1 MQSLTCLHPD
11 LENFIKIKR
20 DKTKVTGSNISVMI
34 TDEFMKAVEE
44 GTDFILRFPTDK
56 PIPEHINTSKLEYDV
71 LFYDEVSDMYF
82 KRIDAER
89 IFQEFVQ
96 SNWEG
101 AEPGLLFASKLLDY
115 SPDGVYPNYR
125 YVSTNPC
132 QPEWATVLTP
142 DGIRTFGEINVG
154 DTIWSETG
162 WTKIVRKECSGV
174 KDVYKYVT
182 SGGTFIG
189 TDTHRIVSRGEK
201 IEVKNAE
208 TIDVLAGY
216 SEIYSI
222 KDLDEQ
228 DILDGLV
235 MGDGTVQGNDILLCV
250 GKDDA
255 DIFLSE
261 VRNLIETN
269 SYNKDFQH
277 KVKTTILTYELP
289 KTYLREIPERF
300 LRGNN
305 HKISG
310 FLRGLYS
317 ANGSVVDKRVTLKTA
332 SPILREQV
340 QLMLS
345 SIGIRSYYTTNKRK
359 VTVFSNGTYLCRD
372 SYDINITTDRNIFFK
387 KIGFIQRYK
396 TQRLEDTFISENNKP
411 ISYPA
416 KRKSFIVISSEH
428 VSTEPVYNI
437 TVDNKTHTYWS
448 GGLNV
453 SNCGEQPLPA
463 YDCCRL
469 LALNMSGFVK
479 EAFTD
484 SPEFDMDD
492 WYRACYEQMVI
503 GNIIV
508 DIESAYIQR
517 IIDKIE
523 NGDGTQELKDF
534 EANIWKKIK
543 KMCDS
548 GRRCGCGIM
557 GLGDTLAMMNL
568 PYSVS
573 NVDSNA
579 LIKRIMETK
588 MRAELD
594 ASIDM
599 AVLSGESFTGY
610 NPALESQESN
620 AFYAMLHREFP
631 EQMKRM
637 WVYGRQNVSWSTVAP
652 TGSGS
657 ILGQTTG
664 GIEPLFMPFYKR
676 RKKCVLDTD
685 RVDFVD
691 VDGEKF
697 TEYFV
702 VHVPFM
708 KFCETKFNV
717 QPDHWHN
724 ITEEELQEMFRQSP
738 YYGNTAPE
746 LNVDDR
752 IGMQELVQTYT
763 SSAISSTI
771 NLPAETTQEQIA
783 EIYLKAA
790 RHNLKGVTIYRDGSR
805 GGVLVSSK
813 QEGKSN
819 FFEEVKAPK
828 RPDELPSEL
837 HRIKYNGDD
846 YCVIIGL
853 YNKKPYECFV
863 CCIDD
868 MPEDVK
874 FPIKGTTIKIS
885 SGKYNFESDELSIQD
900 IQICDPDQKIAGF
913 LISDMMRHR
922 IPLKRI
928 IKTITKTEFLV
939 TSYWT
944 KLSKIIASYI
954 PDGEFSGEYC
964 PDCWELYKQK
974 VPFRYE
980 NGCCICPNGHSKC

>member
-1 MQSLTCLHPD
+1 MHKDSENSTGNESIYRENVKQYFNGDQLAADVWWQKYRAENEIHPLQMINRLCDEITKYGVDWFGKCYPHQNDDMSKHGKELFGVFMDFKTSENSDIKREKIEKMISSFVHKNLDGFKRIILGGSMNSGIGVNDYSSLSNCLVLGAPEDSYAGILWKDHELVECMKRRCGVGLDLSKIRPSGAEVKNQSSVSCGVSIFMERYSQTTKEVSMHGRRGALMQSISCNHPD
-11 LENFIKIKR
+11 LEQFIKIKR
-20 DKTKVTGSNISVMI
+20 DKTKVTGSNISVMM
-34 TDEFMKAVEE
+34 TDEFMEAVEQ
-44 GTDFILRFPTDK
+44 GKDFVLRFPTDK
-56 PIPEHINTSKLEYDV
+56 PVPEHINTSKLEYDV
-71 LFYDEVSDMYF
+71 LFHDEVSGMYF
-82 KRIDAER
+82 KRVDAER

-101 AEPGLLFASKLLDY
+101 AEPGLLFASKLLNY
-115 SPDGVYPNYR
+115 SPDSVYP
-125 YVSTNPC
+125 
-132 QPEWATVLTP
+132 
-142 DGIRTFGEINVG
+142 
-154 DTIWSETG
+154 
-162 WTKIVRKECSGV
+162 
-174 KDVYKYVT
+174 KY
-182 SGGTFIG
+182 TFI
-189 TDTHRIVSRGEK
+189 TC
-201 IEVKNAE
+201 N
-208 TIDVLAGY
+208 
-216 SEIYSI
+216 
-222 KDLDEQ
+222 
-228 DILDGLV
+228 
-235 MGDGTVQGNDILLCV
+235 
-250 GKDDA
+250 
-255 DIFLSE
+255 
-261 VRNLIETN
+261 
-269 SYNKDFQH
+269 
-277 KVKTTILTYELP
+277 P
-289 KTYLREIPERF
+289 
-300 LRGNN
+300 
-305 HKISG
+305 
-310 FLRGLYS
+310 
-317 ANGSVVDKRVTLKTA
+317 
-332 SPILREQV
+332 
-340 QLMLS
+340 
-345 SIGIRSYYTTNKRK
+345 
-359 VTVFSNGTYLCRD
+359 
-372 SYDINITTDRNIFFK
+372 
-387 KIGFIQRYK
+387 
-396 TQRLEDTFISENNKP
+396 
-411 ISYPA
+411 
-416 KRKSFIVISSEH
+416 
-428 VSTEPVYNI
+428 
-437 TVDNKTHTYWS
+437 
-448 GGLNV
+448 
-453 SNCGEQPLPA
+453 CGEQPLPA

-484 SPEFDMDD
+484 SPEFDMDE
-492 WYRACYEQMVI
+492 WYSACYEQMII
-503 GNIIV
+503 GNFIV

-568 PYSVS
+568 PYSIT
-573 NVDSNA
+573 NVNSKS
-579 LIKRIMETK
+579 LVKLIMETK

-599 AVLSGESFTGY
+599 AILSGKSFDGY
-610 NPALESQESN
+610 SSEIETPYSN
-620 AFYAMLHREFP
+620 DFYAMLYREFP
-631 EQMKRM
+631 EQMERM
-637 WVYGRQNVSWSTVAP
+637 KKYGRQNVSWSTVAP

-717 QPDHWHN
+717 QLDHWHN
-724 ITEEELQEMFRQSP
+724 ITEEELQEMFKQSP

-752 IGMQELVQTYT
+752 IGMQELIQYYT

-790 RHNLKGVTIYRDGSR
+790 KHNLKGVTIYRDGSR

-853 YNKKPYECFV
+853 YNEKPYECFV

-868 MPEDVK
+868 MPEDVN
-874 FPIKGTTIKIS
+874 FPIKGTTIKVS

>member
-1 MQSLTCLHPD
+1 MQNENVSTGNESIYRENVKQYFNGDQLAADVWWQKYRAENEIHPIQMVNRLTDEITKYGQKWLSGCSRIEKDLSEYGKELFLKYFDTNNKEKYLRDVVFKNLDGFKRIVLGGSMNSGIGANDYSSLSNCLVLGAPEDSYAGILWKDHELSETMKRRCGVGLDLSKIRPNGAKVKNQSSVSCGVSIFMERYSLTTKEVSMHGRRGALMQSISCKHPD
-11 LENFIKIKR
+11 LEEFIKIKR

-115 SPDGVYPNYR
+115 SPDGVYPEYR
-125 YVSTNPC
+125 FVTTNP
-132 QPEWATVLTP
+132 
-142 DGIRTFGEINVG
+142 
-154 DTIWSETG
+154 
-162 WTKIVRKECSGV
+162 
-174 KDVYKYVT
+174 
-182 SGGTFIG
+182 
-189 TDTHRIVSRGEK
+189 
-201 IEVKNAE
+201 
-208 TIDVLAGY
+208 
-216 SEIYSI
+216 
-222 KDLDEQ
+222 
-228 DILDGLV
+228 
-235 MGDGTVQGNDILLCV
+235 
-250 GKDDA
+250 
-255 DIFLSE
+255 
-261 VRNLIETN
+261 
-269 SYNKDFQH
+269 
-277 KVKTTILTYELP
+277 
-289 KTYLREIPERF
+289 
-300 LRGNN
+300 
-305 HKISG
+305 
-310 FLRGLYS
+310 
-317 ANGSVVDKRVTLKTA
+317 
-332 SPILREQV
+332 
-340 QLMLS
+340 
-345 SIGIRSYYTTNKRK
+345 
-359 VTVFSNGTYLCRD
+359 
-372 SYDINITTDRNIFFK
+372 
-387 KIGFIQRYK
+387 
-396 TQRLEDTFISENNKP
+396 
-411 ISYPA
+411 
-416 KRKSFIVISSEH
+416 
-428 VSTEPVYNI
+428 
-437 TVDNKTHTYWS
+437 
-448 GGLNV
+448 
-453 SNCGEQPLPA
+453 CGEQPLPA

-738 YYGNTAPE
+738 YYENTAPE

-853 YNKKPYECFV
+853 YNEKPYECFV

>member
-1 MQSLTCLHPD
+1 MQNENVSTGNESIYRENVKQYFNGDQLAADVWWQKYRAENEIHPIQMVNRLTNEITKYGQKWLSGCSRIEKDLSEYGKELFLKYFDTNNKEKYLRDVVFKNLDGFKRIVLGGSMNSGIGANNYSSLSNCLVLGAPEDSYAGILWKDHELVECMKRRCGVGIALDNIRPSGARVNNQSKISSGVAQFMERFSNTTRECSQNGRRGALMQSLGCDHPD
-11 LENFIKIKR
+11 LEQFIKIKR

-115 SPDGVYPNYR
+115 SPDGVYPEYR
-125 YVSTNPC
+125 FVSTNP
-132 QPEWATVLTP
+132 
-142 DGIRTFGEINVG
+142 
-154 DTIWSETG
+154 
-162 WTKIVRKECSGV
+162 
-174 KDVYKYVT
+174 
-182 SGGTFIG
+182 
-189 TDTHRIVSRGEK
+189 
-201 IEVKNAE
+201 
-208 TIDVLAGY
+208 
-216 SEIYSI
+216 
-222 KDLDEQ
+222 
-228 DILDGLV
+228 
-235 MGDGTVQGNDILLCV
+235 
-250 GKDDA
+250 
-255 DIFLSE
+255 
-261 VRNLIETN
+261 
-269 SYNKDFQH
+269 
-277 KVKTTILTYELP
+277 
-289 KTYLREIPERF
+289 
-300 LRGNN
+300 
-305 HKISG
+305 
-310 FLRGLYS
+310 
-317 ANGSVVDKRVTLKTA
+317 
-332 SPILREQV
+332 
-340 QLMLS
+340 
-345 SIGIRSYYTTNKRK
+345 
-359 VTVFSNGTYLCRD
+359 
-372 SYDINITTDRNIFFK
+372 
-387 KIGFIQRYK
+387 
-396 TQRLEDTFISENNKP
+396 
-411 ISYPA
+411 
-416 KRKSFIVISSEH
+416 
-428 VSTEPVYNI
+428 
-437 TVDNKTHTYWS
+437 
-448 GGLNV
+448 
-453 SNCGEQPLPA
+453 CGEQPLPA

-853 YNKKPYECFV
+853 YNEKPYECFV

>member
-71 LFYDEVSDMYF
+71 LFYDEMSDMYF

-101 AEPGLLFASKLLDY
+101 AEPGLLFASKLLNY

-132 QPEWATVLTP
+132 FGTTATVLTP
-142 DGIRTFGEINVG
+142 DGIRTIGDIKIG
-154 DTIWSETG
+154 DTVWSETG
-162 WTKIVRKECSGV
+162 WTKIVRKQSSGV
-174 KDVYKYVT
+174 KPVYRYETNNGV
-182 SGGTFIG
+182 FVG
-189 TDTHRIVSRGEK
+189 TDNHRIVSNGVK
-201 IEVKNAE
+201 IEVRFA
-208 TIDVLAGY
+208 TFIDAL
-216 SEIYSI
+216 
-222 KDLDEQ
+222 KD
-228 DILDGLV
+228 
-235 MGDGTVQGNDILLCV
+235 C
-250 GKDDA
+250 
-255 DIFLSE
+255 
-261 VRNLIETN
+261 
-269 SYNKDFQH
+269 
-277 KVKTTILTYELP
+277 
-289 KTYLREIPERF
+289 
-300 LRGNN
+300 
-305 HKISG
+305 
-310 FLRGLYS
+310 
-317 ANGSVVDKRVTLKTA
+317 NGSYYNGNKELEEYENEITGVYPLGE
-332 SPILREQV
+332 RE
-340 QLMLS
+340 
-345 SIGIRSYYTTNKRK
+345 
-359 VTVFSNGTYLCRD
+359 VFD
-372 SYDINITTDRNIFFK
+372 
-387 KIGFIQRYK
+387 
-396 TQRLEDTFISENNKP
+396 
-411 ISYPA
+411 
-416 KRKSFIVISSEH
+416 V
-428 VSTEPVYNI
+428 
-437 TVDNKTHTYWS
+437 TVDNETHTLWS

-484 SPEFDMDD
+484 SPEFDMDE
-492 WYRACYEQMVI
+492 WYRACYEQMII
-503 GNIIV
+503 GNFIV

-568 PYSVS
+568 PYSIT
-573 NVDSNA
+573 NVNSKS
-579 LIKRIMETK
+579 LVKLIMETK

-599 AVLSGESFTGY
+599 AILSGKSFDGY
-610 NPALESQESN
+610 SSEIETPDSN
-620 AFYAMLHREFP
+620 DFYAMLYREFP
-631 EQMKRM
+631 EQMERM
-637 WVYGRQNVSWSTVAP
+637 KKYGRQNVSWSTVAP

-724 ITEEELQEMFRQSP
+724 ITEEELQEMFKQSP

-752 IGMQELVQTYT
+752 IGMQELIQYYT

-790 RHNLKGVTIYRDGSR
+790 KHNLKGVTIYRDGSR

-853 YNKKPYECFV
+853 YNEKPYECFV

-885 SGKYNFESDELSIQD
+885 SGEYNFESDELSIQD

>member
-1 MQSLTCLHPD
+1 MQNENVSTGNESIYRENVKQYFNGDQLAADVWWQKYRAENEIHPIQMVNRLTDEITKYGQKWLSGCSRIEKDLSEYGKELFLKYFDTNNKEKYLRDVVFKNLDGFKRIVLGGSMNSGIGVNDYSSLSNCLVLGAPEDSYAGILWKDHELSETMKRRCGVGLDLSKIRPNGAKVKNQSSVSCGVSIFMERYSRTTKEVSMHGRRGALMQSISCKHPD
-11 LENFIKIKR
+11 LEEFIKIKR

-115 SPDGVYPNYR
+115 SPDGVYPEYR
-125 YVSTNPC
+125 FVTTNP
-132 QPEWATVLTP
+132 
-142 DGIRTFGEINVG
+142 
-154 DTIWSETG
+154 
-162 WTKIVRKECSGV
+162 
-174 KDVYKYVT
+174 
-182 SGGTFIG
+182 
-189 TDTHRIVSRGEK
+189 
-201 IEVKNAE
+201 
-208 TIDVLAGY
+208 
-216 SEIYSI
+216 
-222 KDLDEQ
+222 
-228 DILDGLV
+228 
-235 MGDGTVQGNDILLCV
+235 
-250 GKDDA
+250 
-255 DIFLSE
+255 
-261 VRNLIETN
+261 
-269 SYNKDFQH
+269 
-277 KVKTTILTYELP
+277 
-289 KTYLREIPERF
+289 
-300 LRGNN
+300 
-305 HKISG
+305 
-310 FLRGLYS
+310 
-317 ANGSVVDKRVTLKTA
+317 
-332 SPILREQV
+332 
-340 QLMLS
+340 
-345 SIGIRSYYTTNKRK
+345 
-359 VTVFSNGTYLCRD
+359 
-372 SYDINITTDRNIFFK
+372 
-387 KIGFIQRYK
+387 
-396 TQRLEDTFISENNKP
+396 
-411 ISYPA
+411 
-416 KRKSFIVISSEH
+416 
-428 VSTEPVYNI
+428 
-437 TVDNKTHTYWS
+437 
-448 GGLNV
+448 
-453 SNCGEQPLPA
+453 CGEQPLPA

-523 NGDGTQELKDF
+523 NGDSTQELKDF

-738 YYGNTAPE
+738 YYENTAPE

-853 YNKKPYECFV
+853 YNEKPYECFV